1 MRVLLALDNSKS
13 SQAALRAIPAEMR
26 TKGIQV
32 RILHVVEEILTYIS
46 SEMMPHFVR
55 QAADIEEERRKEAR
69 QLVRRA
75 AVALRK
81 SGFEVSEAV
90 DFGDP
95 KEKILDHAA
104 RWHADLI
111 ILGSHGF
118 RGLSRFLMGSVSEA
132 VARHARCSV
141 QIVRIQPARKRKAR
155 R

>member
-90 DFGDP
+90 DSGDP

>member
-13 SQAALRAIPAEMR
+13 SQAALRSIPAEMR

-90 DFGDP
+90 DSGDP